1 MGVPPVRR
9 AEDTVLAV
17 EEPVLPVEDPV
28 PAEDP
33 VLPAEDP
40 SPPTLDAIRAQLRKV
55 PEPCGLLMRAPLD
68 ICEMGLVDE
77 ISCSGGRVRVVLVLT
92 DPSCV
97 HFGGMRRYITDVLL
111 ELPGV
116 DAVEVS
122 ISTTTLWTP
131 DRRELAGN
139 PG

>member
-1 MGVPPVRR
+1 MMDVPPAP
-9 AEDTVLAV
+9 AEDSARPAEDSVMPA
-17 EEPVLPVEDPV
+17 EGSPVPAKDSPV
-28 PAEDP
+28 PAE
-33 VLPAEDP
+33 
-40 SPPTLDAIRAQLRKV
+40 DAIRAQLRKV

-116 DAVEVS
+116 DAVEVA

-131 DRRELAGN
+131 DRREMVNREARA
-139 PG
+139 

>member
-1 MGVPPVRR
+1 MNVPSVQS
-9 AEDTVLAV
+9 VK
-17 EEPVLPVEDPV
+17 
-28 PAEDP
+28 DP
-33 VLPAEDP
+33 VLPAETRVRSAENPVLPADAP
-40 SPPTLDAIRAQLRKV
+40 VSPTLDAIRAQLRKV

-77 ISCSGGRVRVVLVLT
+77 VSCSGGRVRVVLVLT

-116 DAVEVS
+116 DAVEVA

-131 DRRELAGN
+131 DRRQPAGN
-139 PG
+139 LA

>member
-1 MGVPPVRR
+1 MMDVSP
-9 AEDTVLAV
+9 A
-17 EEPVLPVEDPV
+17 
-28 PAEDP
+28 PAEDRA
-33 VLPAEDP
+33 LPTE
-40 SPPTLDAIRAQLRKV
+40 DAIRAQLRKV

-116 DAVEVS
+116 EAVEVA

-131 DRRELAGN
+131 DRRELVNREA
-139 PG
+139 PA

>member
-1 MGVPPVRR
+1 MMDVCP
-9 AEDTVLAV
+9 A
-17 EEPVLPVEDPV
+17 
-28 PAEDP
+28 PAEDR
-33 VLPAEDP
+33 A
-40 SPPTLDAIRAQLRKV
+40 PPTEDAIRAQLRKV

-77 ISCSGGRVRVVLVLT
+77 ISCSAGRVRVVLVLT

-116 DAVEVS
+116 DAVEVA

-131 DRRELAGN
+131 DRREMVNREARA
-139 PG
+139 

>member
-1 MGVPPVRR
+1 MDVPPVW
-9 AEDTVLAV
+9 
-17 EEPVLPVEDPV
+17 
-28 PAEDP
+28 PAGDA

-40 SPPTLDAIRAQLRKV
+40 VQPAGDPVLPADDPVPPTLDAIRAQLRKV

-111 ELPGV
+111 EMPGV
-116 DAVEVS
+116 DAVEVA

-131 DRRELAGN
+131 DRREPAGN
-139 PG
+139 PA

>member
-1 MGVPPVRR
+1 MEV
-9 AEDTVLAV
+9 
-17 EEPVLPVEDPV
+17 PVEVAPGPAGDP
-28 PAEDP
+28 AR
-33 VLPAEDP
+33 
-40 SPPTLDAIRAQLRKV
+40 PTEDAIRAQLRKV

-77 ISCSGGRVRVVLVLT
+77 ISCSGGRVRIVLVLT

-116 DAVEVS
+116 DAVEVA

-131 DRRELAGN
+131 DRRELADRKA
-139 PG
+139 PA

>member
-1 MGVPPVRR
+1 MMDVPQAPAQDSARP
-9 AEDTVLAV
+9 AEDS
-17 EEPVLPVEDPV
+17 PVPTKDSPV
-28 PAEDP
+28 PAE
-33 VLPAEDP
+33 
-40 SPPTLDAIRAQLRKV
+40 DAIRAQLRKV

-97 HFGGMRRYITDVLL
+97 HFGGMRRYITDVVG

-116 DAVEVS
+116 DAVEVT

-131 DRRELAGN
+131 DRRETTV
-139 PG
+139 

>member
-1 MGVPPVRR
+1 MNVPSVQS
-9 AEDTVLAV
+9 VK
-17 EEPVLPVEDPV
+17 
-28 PAEDP
+28 DP
-33 VLPAEDP
+33 VLPAETRVRSAENPVLPADDP
-40 SPPTLDAIRAQLRKV
+40 VSPTLDAIRAQLRKV

-116 DAVEVS
+116 NAVEVA

-131 DRRELAGN
+131 DRRQPAGN
-139 PG
+139 LA